1 MRDNL
6 YLPLKKFS
14 LRYAYFM
21 FFDVKPY
28 FADQLFIRR
37 KVRVWFD
44 GEYVKADYPYTM
56 VLCHVRKKDVP
67 AFLEALEDLKR
78 SMIICGYNDYEAEAS
93 AFLDNLERLK
103 EEELHGKNDPAGK
116 AIQGQPA

>member
-21 FFDVKPY
+21 IFDVKPY
-28 FADQLFIRR
+28 VADQLFIRR
-37 KVRVWFD
+37 KVRAWFD

-56 VLCHVRKKDVP
+56 VLCHVRKKDP
-67 AFLEALEDLKR
+67 FPYSCNNPGFHFGTGTSGA
-78 SMIICGYNDYEAEAS
+78 AS
-93 AFLDNLERLK
+93 SLS
-103 EEELHGKNDPAGK
+103 DPPGRYSLPRNATGSL
-116 AIQGQPA
+116 PW

>member
-1 MRDNL
+1 MREKL
-6 YLPLKKFS
+6 YLPLEKLS

-21 FFDVKPY
+21 YFDVKPY
-28 FADQLFIRR
+28 LADQLFIRR

-56 VLCHVRKKDVP
+56 ILCHVRKKDIT
-67 AFLEALEDLKR
+67 AFLEALKDLKR
-78 SMIICGYNDYEAEAS
+78 SMIICGYSDYEEDAS

-103 EEELHGKNDPAGK
+103 EEKQHGKNDTAGK
-116 AIQGQPA
+116 AVQGQPA